1 MLNKISSFLSDYDLW
16 PSNIKK
22 QRSLLPVGRMIYGGS
37 FNPVHRGHLSIIQ
50 HIIEAGI
57 SRSVVIVPANI
68 SPFKEDQQL
77 LSGKHRLEI
86 LKLAIESL
94 PITVQNRVSVSAVE
108 LDRPA
113 PSYTSDTIQELNANR
128 QTGLLIGADSFTEFE
143 QWKEVDFIVSR
154 VPLYVVYRV
163 GIQESELI
171 EAKKRLQSFFPVAQV
186 FLIPFTPPN
195 CSSTQLRTKLR
206 QSPSFASVKECLP
219 QSVFSYLTAHHL
231 YTDTPNQQKSE
242 LDNNLKTG
250 FELSLNTK
258 TADDTTRN
266 LSFKISVDISQ
277 KIEIINADITTLK
290 VDAIV
295 NAANTSLLGGGGV
308 DGAIHYA
315 AGPEL
320 LEECRNIKGGCPTG
334 EARLTKG
341 YRLPAKWVIHTVGPI
356 WREGV
361 ANESILLA
369 SCYTESLKLANQN
382 QIRSLAFSSISTGVY
397 GYPKEQAA
405 KIAMTAIQEFFKANE
420 STSIKK
426 VIICCYDKAGVE
438 IYKKLLT

>member
-1 MLNKISSFLSDYDLW
+1 MLNKISSFLSEYDLW

-68 SPFKEDQQL
+68 SPFKADQQL

-94 PITVQNRVSVSAVE
+94 PITVQNRVSISEVE

-163 GIQESELI
+163 GTQESELI

-195 CSSTQLRTKLR
+195 CSSTQLRTKLQQR
-206 QSPSFASVKECLP
+206 PSFAEVKECLP

-231 YTDTPNQQKSE
+231 YTNTVNPDLDT
-242 LDNNLKTG
+242 NLKTG
-250 FELSLNTK
+250 LELSVNTK
-258 TADDTTRN
+258 TANQTTHS
-266 LSFKISVDISQ
+266 LSDKIKADILQ

-320 LEECRNIKGGCPTG
+320 LEECRHIKGGCPTG

-382 QIRSLAFSSISTGVY
+382 QVQSIAFSNISTGVY

-405 KIAMTAIQEFFKANE
+405 KIAMTAIQEFFKVNE